1 MRDTIAVY
9 SLFRDSEPH
18 LARTLAQ
25 FEDLESLDYSFEYYF
40 YENDSKD
47 STVPLLKQ
55 WLEKRTHKF
64 LHENLDAESFGSVQ
78 NIDRMQMLCEFR
90 NKCKNLLKNSS
101 SKYTLMVD
109 SDVNFNKPNLESH
122 LELIE
127 RLEDA
132 VLVTPNVRQ
141 NIPDYAFGISTDSY
155 YDVYPLLD
163 KSNNRG
169 LYWTDC
175 PFKNGLDR
183 MNWSLGNA
191 IKCNSA
197 FGGFALSYTDI
208 IKQVKWSTDGECDHV
223 NFCKELSAFG
233 SIYVDPKNKVHVEV
247 DLSKHNLN
255 RFKNI
260 AKQQLNA

>member
-9 SLFRDSEPH
+9 SLWRDSEPH
-18 LARTLAQ
+18 LSKTLSQ
-25 FEDLESLDYSFEYYF
+25 LEDLEDLDYDFEYYF

-47 STVPLLKQ
+47 STVALLES
-55 WLEKRTHKF
+55 WLEGRSHEF
-64 LHENLDAESFGSVQ
+64 LHEDLDAESFGSVQ
-78 NIDRMQMLCEFR
+78 NIERMQMLCGFR
-90 NKCKNLLKNSS
+90 NKCKDLLKNSS
-101 SKYTLMVD
+101 SKYTLMID
-109 SDVNFNKPNLESH
+109 SDINFDKNNLESH
-122 LELIE
+122 LNLIDS
-127 RLEDA
+127 LEDA
-132 VLVTPNVRQ
+132 VLVTPNIRQ
-141 NIPDYAFGISTDSY
+141 NIPDYTFEVTSDSY

-163 KSNNRG
+163 RSNSRG

-183 MNWSLGNA
+183 MNWSLGNP

-233 SIYVDPKNKVHVEV
+233 SIYVDPMNKVNVEV
-247 DLSKHNLN
+247 DLSKHDLD

-260 AKQQLNA
+260 AQQQLNA